1 MHDCKKFYFY
11 TLYIKV
17 LIKSRIDSFQNGHH
31 APLIL
36 LPKQGRMQVV
46 KIWGAEDLN

>member
-1 MHDCKKFYFY
+1 MHDSKNFISIP
-11 TLYIKV
+11 YIKV